1 MQRTCNSLTLSCA
14 LRIWSCVTDCREKS
28 LCVEF
33 YMEHFAAS
41 LKAQKV
47 FYIHMGYLHWLP
59 VFLGVT
65 FGKLLSFFLVA
76 SM

>member
-1 MQRTCNSLTLSCA
+1 
-14 LRIWSCVTDCREKS
+14 
-28 LCVEF
+28 
-33 YMEHFAAS
+33 MEHFAAS